1 MYIWIMS
8 LVVHNIKPYKTH
20 WIIQN
25 CVLDFTDLTTRPPLT
40 CAPRSRW
47 GLFTV
52 DGAAALKMNQLEISP
67 KLVENCWNSLV
78 VWRSWWLWWLW
89 WLYSRGIWDPW
100 FCSLEPPQYCCEA
113 LGALHH
119 CERKHYLCT
128 MDSINKN
135 QEKWWEVQL
144 PTTLIVVNNYMDY
157 WNLTYIHHIDVVIFR
172 DIPIISSSYTL
183 VLSSF
188 GCIDSTFPQLNR
200 EPSGR
205 RPSTKQ
211 QRLSWKMPLTCW
223 CHGGIKNGH
232 WDHWSWLDV
241 AGGYPT
247 WRWPCCQLIRF
258 QNCQG
263 RAMKTLSKGTALL
276 QELGV
281 VSVLILIDLDISWW
295 FISKR

>member
-1 MYIWIMS
+1 
-8 LVVHNIKPYKTH
+8 
-20 WIIQN
+20 
-25 CVLDFTDLTTRPPLT
+25 
-40 CAPRSRW
+40 
-47 GLFTV
+47 
-52 DGAAALKMNQLEISP
+52 
-67 KLVENCWNSLV
+67 
-78 VWRSWWLWWLW
+78 
-89 WLYSRGIWDPW
+89 
-100 FCSLEPPQYCCEA
+100 
-113 LGALHH
+113 
-119 CERKHYLCT
+119 

-263 RAMKTLSKGTALL
+263 RAIKTLSKGTALL

-281 VSVLILIDLDISWW
+281 VSVLILIDLDIS
-295 FISKR
+295 